1 MRLLHVHDLLAML
14 VQEVRGE
21 IQGGDESIDAQLEL
35 GVVHPLAQPR
45 VPPKGTPMSVWMI
58 TGAARGLG
66 LEIARAA
73 LTGGEQVAVA
83 ARRPERLPQ
92 DVRDHP
98 NVLPVRLDVTDEAQ
112 IASAVAE
119 VVDRFGTIDVLVNNA
134 GRGLLGALEEITDAE
149 ARSLFDVNVF
159 GLINTTRAALPIMRT
174 AGKGKLVHIG
184 SRSGFEGEPGV
195 SLYSASKFAV
205 AGISEALA
213 AEMEPFGIQS
223 MVVEPGVFRTDF
235 LDASSVQLPESRI
248 AEYDGTPAHAT
259 LDWADEANHTQLGDS
274 VKGAAFIYQVT
285 SGEQLPLHLSVGQ
298 DALDRRVVMTERI
311 EREIAPLRE
320 ASAATAHTETRL
332 PEHVGDQGE

>member
-1 MRLLHVHDLLAML
+1 
-14 VQEVRGE
+14 
-21 IQGGDESIDAQLEL
+21 
-35 GVVHPLAQPR
+35 
-45 VPPKGTPMSVWMI
+45 MSVWMI
-58 TGAARGLG
+58 TGAGRGLG

-73 LTGGEQVAVA
+73 LAGGEQVALG
-83 ARRPERLPQ
+83 ARRPETLPV

-98 NVLPVRLDVTDEAQ
+98 NTLPVRLDVTDGTQ

-119 VVDRFGTIDVLVNNA
+119 VVDRFGSIDVLVNNA
-134 GRGLLGALEEITDAE
+134 GRGLLGALEEITGGE

-159 GLINTTRAALPIMRT
+159 GLIDTTRAVLPIMRR

-195 SLYSASKFAV
+195 SMYSAAKFAV

-213 AEMEPFGIQS
+213 SELEPFGIQS

-235 LDASSVQLPESRI
+235 LDASSVQLPGRRI

-259 LDWADEANHTQLGDS
+259 LDWVEEANHTQLGDP
-274 VKGAAFIYQVT
+274 VKGAAFTYRVA
-285 SGEQLPLHLSVGQ
+285 SGERLPLHLPVGQ
-298 DALDRRVVMTERI
+298 DALDRRVVLTERI

-320 ASAATAHTETRL
+320 ASAATAHT
-332 PEHVGDQGE
+332 GSA